1 MKVLKILKT
10 VFLACSAVLFIFSF
24 VLCGAMAAYPVAYPA
39 EASYFTI
46 LSALISVCVWAL
58 VGIFLLSA
66 TNGIAQKVGHG
77 LTISAYSVGLTVSLF
92 SIRFSSCAIITLVSV
107 ILLAFYYLC
116 ILIFAIIKRSFPT
129 ECEVEEDVRIKR
141 IREWKKVMEEGIITP
156 EEYEE
161 KRCKILGIKTEQKND
176 KK

>member
-66 TNGIAQKVGHG
+66 TNGIAQNFGIFCRFNGVAFQHKIFKLCDNNACIGYIVGVLLSLYIDICYNKAQFSHG
-77 LTISAYSVGLTVSLF
+77 V
-92 SIRFSSCAIITLVSV
+92 
-107 ILLAFYYLC
+107 
-116 ILIFAIIKRSFPT
+116 
-129 ECEVEEDVRIKR
+129 
-141 IREWKKVMEEGIITP
+141 
-156 EEYEE
+156 
-161 KRCKILGIKTEQKND
+161 
-176 KK
+176 